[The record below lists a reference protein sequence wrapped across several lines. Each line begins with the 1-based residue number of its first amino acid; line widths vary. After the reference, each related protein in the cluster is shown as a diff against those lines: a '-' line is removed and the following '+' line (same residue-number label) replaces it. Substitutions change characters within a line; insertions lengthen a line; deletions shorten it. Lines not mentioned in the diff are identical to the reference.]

1 MAGVS
6 GFEEI
11 KAWQKTREMTRMI
24 YQVSKQGDFYK
35 DFGLRDQIRRATS
48 SVMSNIAEGYERDGN
63 REFVQFLSQAK
74 GSCGEIRS
82 QLYMALDQNYLTPAE
97 FEVLKGMATEVS
109 RMISWLMAYLQRSEQ
124 RGRKYQAYTK

>member
-24 YQVSKQGDFYK
+24 YQVSKRGDFYK

-97 FEVLKGMATEVS
+97 FEVLKGMASEVS
-109 RMISWLMAYLQRSEQ
+109 RMISGLMAYLQRSEQ
-124 RGRKYQAYTK
+124 RGRKYQTYTK

>member
-1 MAGVS
+1 
-6 GFEEI
+6 
-11 KAWQKTREMTRMI
+11 MI
-24 YQVSKQGDFYK
+24 YQVSKRGDFYK

-97 FEVLKGMATEVS
+97 FEVLKGMASEVS
-109 RMISWLMAYLQRSEQ
+109 RMISGLMAYLQRSEQ
-124 RGRKYQAYTK
+124 RGRKYQTYTK